1 MKFLTND
8 WLSDNTIIYNY
19 LSELV
24 LVTGNE
30 RSGTKFFC
38 RQKGAKGKGQSCL
51 FGYTWRRNM
60 GRTIREWDC
69 DKKLYKTKLMSDNPQ
84 LLELFKEFS
93 NNYFADFEWTQ
104 VQINFMPA
112 GCAAKQHLDTKNTG
126 TSVLVAFGN
135 YTGGHTYVQNEKDRN
150 YIIHDARTEP
160 IKFDGSARRHGVT
173 TVTSGDRYSLVFF
186 NNCKKK

>member
-1 MKFLTND
+1 MKILTND

-30 RSGTKFFC
+30 RSGKKFFC
-38 RQKGAKGKGQSCL
+38 RQKGGKKGQSCL

-69 DKKLYKTKLMSDNPQ
+69 DKNLYKTKLMSDNPQ
-84 LLELFKEFS
+84 LLQLFKEFS

-112 GCAAKQHLDTKNTG
+112 GCATKNHLDTKNTG

-135 YTGGHTYVQNEKDRN
+135 YKGGHTYVQNEKDRN

-160 IKFDGSARRHGVT
+160 IKFDGSLRKHGVT

-186 NNCKKK
+186 NNKKK